1 MKHLLIPASALLL
14 LIGCSAPKSDNTF
27 TINGTVNGAA
37 DGEYVIASIHNSIDG
52 VVNDTVEIHD
62 GHFTFTGEVAPY
74 GGLAYITYGEESE
87 PYKGDN
93 QTGLYFSPGVTEIA
107 FDKGKVNQAIVSGSR
122 QQEIDECLNKFYE
135 EYWARQK
142 KLRADYEQGLISK
155 EEYDRQAEAAF
166 REFPATQAKYVAEN
180 PDTYWAYRMLLSLS
194 SRYDAEK
201 CDSLY
206 TLISPELKADD
217 KELAAA
223 LEACRATQPGKPA
236 PELKGHDPLRDID
249 FSLADL
255 KGKYVVID
263 FWATWC
269 KGCVMG
275 LPHIKELYDKYHD
288 KGLEVLAMSSDY
300 EVNVWKQYMESHD
313 MKDYYNILVFEDAST
328 DESGRIL
335 NDSRDNRQSCRYNV
349 TFIPRT
355 FLIGPDGNI
364 IGDLEGE
371 DLDKKLVEIFGE

>member
-1 MKHLLIPASALLL
+1 
-14 LIGCSAPKSDNTF
+14 
-27 TINGTVNGAA
+27 
-37 DGEYVIASIHNSIDG
+37 
-52 VVNDTVEIHD
+52 
-62 GHFTFTGEVAPY
+62 
-74 GGLAYITYGEESE
+74 
-87 PYKGDN
+87 
-93 QTGLYFSPGVTEIA
+93 
-107 FDKGKVNQAIVSGSR
+107 
-122 QQEIDECLNKFYE
+122 
-135 EYWARQK
+135 
-142 KLRADYEQGLISK
+142 
-155 EEYDRQAEAAF
+155 
-166 REFPATQAKYVAEN
+166 
-180 PDTYWAYRMLLSLS
+180 MLLSLS

-217 KELAAA
+217 KELAVAI
-223 LEACRATQPGKPA
+223 EACQATQPGKPA

-275 LPHIKELYDKYHD
+275 LPHIRELYDKYHD

-300 EVNVWKQYMESHD
+300 DVNVWKQYMESHD

-328 DESGRIL
+328 DKSGRIL
-335 NDSRDNRQSCRYNV
+335 NDSNDNRQSRRYNV

-364 IGDLEGE
+364 ISDLEGE

>member
-1 MKHLLIPASALLL
+1 VT
-14 LIGCSAPKSDNTF
+14 D
-27 TINGTVNGAA
+27 
-37 DGEYVIASIHNSIDG
+37 
-52 VVNDTVEIHD
+52 
-62 GHFTFTGEVAPY
+62 
-74 GGLAYITYGEESE
+74 IT
-87 PYKGDN
+87 
-93 QTGLYFSPGVTEIA
+93 

-122 QQEIDECLNKFYE
+122 QQEIDESLSKFYE
-135 EYWARQK
+135 EYWARRK
-142 KLRADYEQGLISK
+142 KLKDDYEQGLISQD
-155 EEYDRQAEAAF
+155 EYEK
-166 REFPATQAKYVAEN
+166 REQFPATQAKYVAEN

-217 KELAAA
+217 KELAVAI
-223 LEACRATQPGKPA
+223 EACQATQPGKPA

-255 KGKYVVID
+255 KGKYV
-263 FWATWC
+263 
-269 KGCVMG
+269 
-275 LPHIKELYDKYHD
+275 
-288 KGLEVLAMSSDY
+288 
-300 EVNVWKQYMESHD
+300 
-313 MKDYYNILVFEDAST
+313 KDYYNILVFEDAST
-328 DESGRIL
+328 DQSGRIL
-335 NDSRDNRQSCRYNV
+335 NDSNDNCQSRRCNV